1 LNWSNQLKVK
11 LFFTFVLLIFSFTA
25 VNAQISPDSLDKI
38 DLNDSVF
45 VMQKSPTGAM
55 LRSALLPGWGQIY
68 NGSYWKAPV
77 IWSLIGYF
85 AYVWTSTNSYYQD
98 YRELYK
104 KSLNQSPNGDQTY
117 LRYREFYRDER
128 DLFTFYI
135 GLTYFLNIIDAYVD
149 AHLFDFDAQFKF
161 NKQTETL
168 RLNFQVNF

>member
-1 LNWSNQLKVK
+1 MSWSNQLKVK
-11 LFFTFVLLIFSFTA
+11 LFLTFVLLAFSFVA

-38 DLNDSVF
+38 DLSDSVF

-85 AYVWTSTNSYYQD
+85 AYVWTSTNSEYQN

-104 KSLNQSPNGDQTY
+104 KSLSQSRNGDETY

-128 DLFTFYI
+128 DLFAFYI
-135 GLTYFLNIIDAYVD
+135 GLTYFLNVVDAYVD
-149 AHLFDFDAQFKF
+149 AHLFDFNAQF
-161 NKQTETL
+161 NRQTESL
-168 RLNFQVNF
+168 QFNVRVNF